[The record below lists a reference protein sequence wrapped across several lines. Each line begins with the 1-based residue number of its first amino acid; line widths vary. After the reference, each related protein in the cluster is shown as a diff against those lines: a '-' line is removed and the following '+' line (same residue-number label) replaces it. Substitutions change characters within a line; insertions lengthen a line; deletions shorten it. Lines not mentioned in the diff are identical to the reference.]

1 MLLTAGPMSLYSPQ
15 PSTDGKRIFVI
26 GEQPRAEVVRY
37 DAKSGQFVPY
47 LGGISAGMVTFSHDG
62 QWVAYTSFPDGNLWR
77 NRVDGSEKLQLT
89 TAPIIALFPEWS
101 PDGRQIAFIDY
112 EEDKGQRIYL
122 VPADGGSP
130 REVNAASSNIWRLNW
145 APDGGSL
152 VYAES
157 AALGTPGMLIKS
169 CDLNTLKVS
178 TLPDSHELYWPALSP
193 DGRYVVATTVDGQK
207 LMLFDSASQKW
218 SELTKASIGFT
229 QWSADNKYVYFDTG
243 FGANPAVYRSPG
255 RRS

>member
-1 MLLTAGPMSLYSPQ
+1 
-15 PSTDGKRIFVI
+15 
-26 GEQPRAEVVRY
+26 
-37 DAKSGQFVPY
+37 
-47 LGGISAGMVTFSHDG
+47 
-62 QWVAYTSFPDGNLWR
+62 
-77 NRVDGSEKLQLT
+77 
-89 TAPIIALFPEWS
+89 
-101 PDGRQIAFIDY
+101 
-112 EEDKGQRIYL
+112 
-122 VPADGGSP
+122 
-130 REVNAASSNIWRLNW
+130 
-145 APDGGSL
+145 
-152 VYAES
+152 
-157 AALGTPGMLIKS
+157 MLIKS